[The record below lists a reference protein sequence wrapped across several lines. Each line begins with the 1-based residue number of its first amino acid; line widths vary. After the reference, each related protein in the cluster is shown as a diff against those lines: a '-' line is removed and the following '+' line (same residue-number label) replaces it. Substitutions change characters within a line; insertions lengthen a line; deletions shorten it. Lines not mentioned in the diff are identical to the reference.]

1 MKVPKSGHITL
12 EHFYNLFNYL
22 GYKFSLIIAANHQS
36 NCPNI
41 LKNLKQKFIMTQ
53 TISKICT

>member
-1 MKVPKSGHITL
+1 MKVSKSGHITL

-22 GYKFSLIIAANHQS
+22 GYDFFLIIAANHQS

-41 LKNLKQKFIMTQ
+41 LKSFKQKFIMTQ
-53 TISKICT
+53 IISKICT